1 MISLLI
7 TLLIVCLVAGIVWW
21 ALQQIPLPAPVR
33 MIVVV
38 VFALILGSALGGA
51 CRCGRA
57 ARPHCQ
63 RQAGA
68 TNLICAELRSEGY
81 GLHRMP
87 AHALDP
93 CRRG

>member
-38 VFALILGSALGGA
+38 VFALILILVLLSFLPGVGA
-51 CRCGRA
+51 GW
-57 ARPHCQ
+57 
-63 RQAGA
+63 
-68 TNLICAELRSEGY
+68 
-81 GLHRMP
+81 RMP
-87 AHALDP
+87 L
-93 CRRG
+93 R